1 LKKHMQILA
10 VLVAM
15 MMFAVACANGDPG
28 ADTTPT
34 PGTDNG
40 DNGDNGFADWPDDL
54 VLGLVP
60 SREADVLVE
69 TAEPLA
75 NHLAQELS
83 AMAGRDI
90 SVESFVPTDYAGL
103 VEAMGTGQ
111 ADIGAFGPIALVQA
125 ADRHG
130 AVVILQSVRRGSTSY
145 HTQWMTN
152 DPDRFCEDEPQPDDN
167 GWLHCNGTLD
177 TNEGPVGEDSLANIE
192 DGETVFFVSPSSAS
206 GYFYPATQLE
216 RAGTSLDD
224 VDVQFSGGHDASVLA
239 ILRGDASVAVSFDD
253 ARSVVAGD
261 EPDVGDEVIVF
272 AYSDE
277 IPNDGFAVRGDLPQ
291 SLIDAIQQ
299 ILLDYADTDEG
310 IEVLDSIYEIEGL
323 VEADLSALDAA
334 RQVEQSFGDQ

>member
-1 LKKHMQILA
+1 MKLLRIPA
-10 VLVAM
+10 VLVAIM
-15 MMFAVACANGDPG
+15 MIAVACNGAGESP
-28 ADTTPT
+28 AAP
-34 PGTDNG
+34 DNG
-40 DNGDNGFADWPDDL
+40 AESPGNGEAGFEDWPEEL

-69 TAEPLA
+69 TAQPLA
-75 NHLAQELS
+75 DHLAAELS
-83 AMAGRDI
+83 SMSGRDI
-90 SVESFVPTDYAGL
+90 NVESFVPTDYAGL

-125 ADRHG
+125 ADRHN
-130 AVVILQSVRRGSTSY
+130 AEVILQSVRRGSTSY

-152 DPDRFCEDEPQPDDN
+152 DPDRFCDGEPEADDN

-177 TNEGPVGEDSLANIE
+177 AEEGPVGEDALANLE
-192 DGETVFFVSPSSAS
+192 SGETVFFVSPSSAS

-216 RAGTSLDD
+216 RAGTALDD

-239 ILRGDASVAVSFDD
+239 ILRGDAAVAVSFDD
-253 ARSVVAGD
+253 ARTTVEED
-261 EPDVGDEVIVF
+261 EPTVGEDAVVF

-277 IPNDGFAVRGDLPQ
+277 IPNDGFAVRGELPQ

-299 ILLDYADTDEG
+299 ILLDYAESEEG
-310 IEVLDSIYEIEGL
+310 QEVLDSIYEIEGL

-334 RQVEQSFGDQ
+334 RQVEQNFGDE

>member
-1 LKKHMQILA
+1 MQFLA

-15 MMFAVACANGDPG
+15 MMFAVACTNGAGTGDDPT
-28 ADTTPT
+28 AT

-40 DNGDNGFADWPDDL
+40 ENGDNGETGYEDWPDEL

-69 TAEPLA
+69 TAQPLA
-75 NHLAQELS
+75 DHLAAELS
-83 AMAGRDI
+83 AMSGRDI
-90 SVESFVPTDYAGL
+90 AVDSFVPTDYAGL

-130 AVVILQSVRRGSTSY
+130 AEVILQSVRRGSTSY

-152 DPDRFCEDEPQPDDN
+152 DPDRFCEDEPQADDN

-177 TNEGPVGEDSLANIE
+177 ADEGPVGEDSLANIE
-192 DGETVFFVSPSSAS
+192 SGETVFFVSPSSAS

-239 ILRGDASVAVSFDD
+239 ILRGDATVAVSFDD
-253 ARSVVAGD
+253 ARSVVAED
-261 EPDVGDEVIVF
+261 EPTVGDEVIVF

-277 IPNDGFAVRGDLPQ
+277 IPNDGIAVRGDLPQ

-299 ILLDYADTDEG
+299 ILLDYAESEEG
-310 IEVLDSIYEIEGL
+310 LAVLDSIYEIEGL